1 MAIDVA
7 NVSKYIDITGS
18 SSIATSQQSICLLN
32 CICTSV
38 WVRDTV
44 LAGRNNTLHCAYR

>member
-7 NVSKYIDITGS
+7 NASKYIVTTDLSAT
-18 SSIATSQQSICLLN
+18 ATSQQSICLLN

-38 WVRDTV
+38 LVRDTV